1 MQVQE
6 RVWPSG
12 AVHDTVRAVLRDA
25 AFRRSAQASIADHL
39 MVQLLEWLTAFMRVV
54 RGLPSMRAI
63 AVGVVALIVL
73 FVVVRSIML
82 ARARDEAVGTQR
94 SRRGV
99 VHADDPWT
107 LAERLVAE
115 GRHEEAAHAL
125 YRAVITAVARSERL
139 RMDPSKTSGDYAREL
154 RRRGASSLTAF
165 RAFTR
170 RFDAV
175 VYGNAGATAA
185 HLHELRALSAPF
197 RPVPRAA

>member
-6 RVWPSG
+6 RVWPAG
-12 AVHDTVRAVLRDA
+12 AVHDTVRAVLRDP

-54 RGLPSMRAI
+54 RGLPSMRTI
-63 AVGVVALIVL
+63 AVGVVALVVL
-73 FVVVRSIML
+73 FVVARSIML
-82 ARARDEAVGTQR
+82 ARAREEAKGTLR
-94 SRRGV
+94 SRRGA
-99 VHADDPWT
+99 VHAEDPWT

-115 GRHEEAAHAL
+115 GRLEEAAHAL

-139 RMDPSKTSGDYAREL
+139 RVDPSKTSGDYAREL
-154 RRRGASSLTAF
+154 RRRGASSLAAF

-185 HLHELRALSAPF
+185 HLAELRALSDPF
-197 RPVPRAA
+197 RPVSRAA